1 MQRHELTPAQ
11 KWERLTLADNFIF
24 CKVLE
29 DNPEVC
35 RHLIEILL
43 NIKIDRIEKP
53 AAEKSLKTDFISRG
67 IRLDVYVKDGNG
79 RSFDIEIQTTRSTS
93 LAKRARYYQGLMD
106 VDNVQHGSGYDV
118 LNESY
123 VVFLCMGDAFG
134 KGFPVYTFRYRADE
148 DKDFLMDDGT
158 VNVFFNAKKYD
169 TMKSEELRA
178 FFKYLCGKE
187 PSSGFTDR
195 LSALVERVKTNAQWR
210 HRFMTWEQE
219 MAIQSNEKAKEIAK
233 ELAKDMAKDIAQ
245 DMAKDMAKN
254 MAQDMAKDIARNM
267 VKDTAQSIANDIA
280 NQKVIETAQKMLKE
294 KIGTPEQISMVTSI
308 PLEKVLELK
317 KEIQ

>member
-1 MQRHELTPAQ
+1 MQRLELTPAQ

-29 DNPEVC
+29 DNPDIC

-53 AAEKSLKTDFISRG
+53 AAEKSMKTDFISRG
-67 IRLDVYVKDGNG
+67 IRFDVYVKDGAG

-106 VDNVQHGSGYDV
+106 VDNVQHGAGYDV

-123 VVFLCMGDAFG
+123 VIFLCMGDAFG

-148 DKDFLMDDGT
+148 DKEFLMNDGT

-169 TMKSEELRA
+169 TMKSEELKS

-195 LSALVERVKTNAQWR
+195 LSALVDRVKTNAQWR

-219 MAIQSNEKAKEIAK
+219 MAIQSNER
-233 ELAKDMAKDIAQ
+233 AKDMAKD
-245 DMAKDMAKN
+245 
-254 MAQDMAKDIARNM
+254 MAQDMAKNIAKDMAEDMAKNM
-267 VKDTAQSIANDIA
+267 VKDMA
-280 NQKVIETAQKMLKE
+280 NQKIIETAKKMLKE
-294 KIGTPEQISMVTSI
+294 NIGTHEQISMVTNL
-308 PLEKVLELK
+308 PLEKILELQ

>member
-35 RHLIEILL
+35 KHLIEILL
-43 NIKIDRIEKP
+43 NLKIDRIEKP
-53 AAEKSLKTDFISRG
+53 AAEKSLKTDFISHG
-67 IRLDVYVKDGNG
+67 IRFDVYVKDGNG
-79 RSFDIEIQTTRSTS
+79 RSFDIEIQTTHSTS

-106 VDNVQHGSGYDV
+106 VDNVQHGTGYDV

-148 DKDFLMDDGT
+148 DNDFLMDDGT

-233 ELAKDMAKDIAQ
+233 ELAKELAQDMAQEIAQ
-245 DMAKDMAKN
+245 DMA
-254 MAQDMAKDIARNM
+254 QDM
-267 VKDTAQSIANDIA
+267 T

-294 KIGTPEQISMVTSI
+294 KIGTPEQISIVTSI
-308 PLEKVLELK
+308 PLEKILELK
-317 KEIQ
+317 KKIQ

>member
-67 IRLDVYVKDGNG
+67 IRFDVYVKDGNG

-123 VVFLCMGDAFG
+123 VIFLCLGDAFG

-245 DMAKDMAKN
+245 DIAKN
-254 MAQDMAKDIARNM
+254 MAQDMAKDLARNM

-294 KIGTPEQISMVTSI
+294 KIGTPEQISMVTNI
-308 PLEKVLELK
+308 PLEKVLELQ
-317 KEIQ
+317 KEIK